1 MGKLFHESMSRWLS
15 NPEKKRKNNK
25 KLFAVVAPKYHL
37 ATRILSFGRDAVW
50 KRKLIRALP
59 SLHAPY
65 CVDLACGTG
74 DLTFLLAKHYPNG
87 TVVGVDISPEML
99 DCACKKNRFS
109 HVSFSL
115 KDMCMLKGMA
125 DVSVD
130 IITGGY
136 AFRNA
141 PDLQQVLDECTR
153 VLKPGGTLA
162 LLEFSKPTS
171 QVVQKIQ
178 YILLKTWGSV
188 CGLMLHKNHEVYAYI
203 AESLKAYPDRCT
215 LKKKLM
221 SAGLVPQHIE
231 RLFFGMVEIIVCQ
244 KGFL

>member
-15 NPEKKRKNNK
+15 DPDKKRENNK

-37 ATRILSFGRDAVW
+37 TTRILSLGRDAVW
-50 KRKLIRALP
+50 KKKLIQSLP
-59 SLHAPY
+59 TLHAPY

-74 DLTFLLAKHYPNG
+74 ELTFLLAKRYQKSTILG
-87 TVVGVDISPEML
+87 IDISQEML
-99 DCACKKNRFS
+99 DRACKKNHFP

-115 KDMCMLKGMA
+115 KDMCFLNGIA
-125 DVSVD
+125 DASVD

-162 LLEFSKPTS
+162 LLEFSKPTA
-171 QVVQKIQ
+171 QILQKIQ
-178 YILLKTWGSV
+178 YVVLKIWGSLW
-188 CGLMLHKNHEVYAYI
+188 GLLLHKNHEVYAYI

-215 LKKKLM
+215 LKKKLL
-221 SAGLVPQHIE
+221 SAGLVPHHSK
-231 RLFFGMVEIIVCQ
+231 RLFFGMIEIIVCQ
-244 KGFL
+244 KESL